1 MDQLMEAVLIVDI
14 LDEEQR
20 LRPGIGRFERRSG
33 QVGDGGG
40 CGFDQEAVVIDPSI
54 SVPR

>member
-40 CGFDQEAVVIDPSI
+40 CGFDQEAVVIDPPI